1 MVGNKKKSSI
11 GTVFILVFLLILV
24 VMAFLYLLYSKHPL
38 SNFKWSITTGDYA
51 KAIRV
56 YNEEL
61 NDPEDLLEAYEF
73 LSSKVDEIVNN
84 YINDNIS
91 YTTVFL
97 ALKSI
102 EDMYILTGDEIEN
115 ARAAVEELNESRIAF
130 SSGELFFQEGLYEKA
145 ISEYKK
151 VILKDLNYGQTQ
163 KRIAESMALYKEA
176 VLKQAA
182 ELHTAEEF
190 IQERAL
196 LVNAL
201 EILTN
206 DVDVSAALKASE
218 QAIVNQK
225 RDELVISAKKKA
237 DEKRYMEAI
246 YLLESGLSEF
256 NNDPEFIKLILHY
269 KELHKETRI
278 AEADRLVSENRYQ
291 DALDIV
297 SGINK
302 EINEEQDYTKKIEE
316 IYAKWKAYAKA
327 NQTVEAV
334 QSVYR
339 WSAGIFNFKGQL
351 HVTIKNNSSSDI
363 AAVTLAVLHYN
374 SDNKPCEVNVTGRA
388 DQTESFSH
396 AIESV
401 FNNVKIGPNKTGTV
415 TVDLHTVS
423 RLNANKYDF
432 DPALCQG
439 IACVKSVTFSDG
451 TILDNEYY
459 PFWIE
464 EYKGKDIR

>member
-151 VILKDLNYGQTQ
+151 VILKDLNYGQAQ

-278 AEADRLVSENRYQ
+278 AGADRLVSENRYQ

-316 IYAKWKAYAKA
+316 IY
-327 NQTVEAV
+327 
-334 QSVYR
+334 
-339 WSAGIFNFKGQL
+339 
-351 HVTIKNNSSSDI
+351 
-363 AAVTLAVLHYN
+363 
-374 SDNKPCEVNVTGRA
+374 
-388 DQTESFSH
+388 
-396 AIESV
+396 
-401 FNNVKIGPNKTGTV
+401 VK
-415 TVDLHTVS
+415 
-423 RLNANKYDF
+423 
-432 DPALCQG
+432 
-439 IACVKSVTFSDG
+439 
-451 TILDNEYY
+451 
-459 PFWIE
+459 
-464 EYKGKDIR
+464 